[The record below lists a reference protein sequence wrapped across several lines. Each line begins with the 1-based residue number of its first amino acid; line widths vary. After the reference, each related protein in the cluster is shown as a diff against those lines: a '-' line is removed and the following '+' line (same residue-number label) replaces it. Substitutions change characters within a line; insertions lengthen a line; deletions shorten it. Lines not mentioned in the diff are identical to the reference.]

1 MEPEDTIAFNLPSPI
16 MEIKSEILDTKNIAL
31 FVKREDLIHPWL
43 SGNKYRKLK
52 YNILKAKSN
61 DKTTFVTFG
70 GAFSNHIVA
79 TAGAGKLYGL
89 KTLSI
94 IRGEIDEDNPTLSF
108 CREMGMQ
115 LIPVSR
121 QAYRNKESSEE
132 IKNIIQRFPDVYLV
146 PEGGTNTLALQGVS
160 EMLSEIYAQM
170 QAIPIAIVLPCGT
183 GGTAAGMLIN
193 PDLKSRVLAF
203 SSLKSNHLY
212 DEIINLANGKNQEFL
227 TVINDY
233 HFGGYGDWDNTL
245 LDFIS
250 QFEIEHNIPLDHVY
264 NGKAMY
270 GLLDMI
276 KNDYFNPGT
285 SICYIHTGGLQG
297 RAGLEYIKSKRKR

>member
-264 NGKAMY
+264 NGKTMY